1 MVLDVIINNVSVSVP
16 IDKPFQPDLD
26 AIHSQIERF
35 ASSKGIDIAD
45 LDVKGLI
52 LKMIKG
58 IVGCER
64 GCPANAKDLEST
76 GHKGFEG
83 TIRRRRHTHS
93 SYNDCRWRHL
103 LSQDVSRFLKVFQVF
118 EGTPML
124 PHSDCLIS
132 RNNLFVN
139 FDTQF
144 ENDVAYKK
152 NYLLHYERFNN

>member
-1 MVLDVIINNVSVSVP
+1 MVLDVIINKVSVSVP

-76 GHKGFEG
+76 GHKGFEVRYVEG
-83 TIRRRRHTHS
+83 GILTAHIMIADGGIF
-93 SYNDCRWRHL
+93 Y
-103 LSQDVSRFLKVFQVF
+103 LKMFPEF
-118 EGTPML
+118 
-124 PHSDCLIS
+124 
-132 RNNLFVN
+132 
-139 FDTQF
+139 
-144 ENDVAYKK
+144 
-152 NYLLHYERFNN
+152 